1 MGDVSILD
9 DLSHIYRLGFLPD
22 WSSMRI
28 CVAISQFSTEKKS
41 NKSVN
46 VKKEIYK
53 KSQEKTSDNS
63 RFSSANSTL
72 L

>member
-41 NKSVN
+41 NKSVH
-46 VKKEIYK
+46 V
-53 KSQEKTSDNS
+53 EKNRNIQKVS
-63 RFSSANSTL
+63 RENKW
-72 L
+72 